1 MIFDRQNLDHNM
13 LVTLYKKLLFT
24 RIVEEKMQS
33 LARYGTIE
41 KWVPGIGGEAI
52 AVGSTLAL
60 SSDDYILTTNNVGVF
75 LTRDVPFVRLMGQ
88 WQGKPSGYSKGRDTS
103 LGIGLQHYKIIGSS
117 SHLQAPASVA
127 NGIALAD
134 KLNGKQQVTLVFV
147 DECATSRGDFH
158 EALNIAAVW
167 NLPVIFLVE
176 NNSASVSTP
185 NEEQYRCEQLVDKAI
200 GYGMEGRHIDGNNVL
215 EVYNAISDI
224 AKEIRQH
231 PRPVLLECVTFK
243 LPQYEEGNAATIT
256 QEMLDHWQAKD
267 PVKNYEKFLL
277 PEVLSLE
284 WISYLKSEFN
294 IQVDAEVGRVLNEPG
309 IQSTPEDEL
318 KDVYRQHALPPNLP
332 SKNPLII
339 KRYGD
344 AISDALNLSMSKHN
358 NLVLLGQDI
367 AGIKGGKI
375 IDSLLE
381 KHGKNRIKIKPDC
394 EPGILG
400 TAMGLA
406 LNGYKAVVEM
416 PTADCMSSSFS
427 HVVHNLAKTHY
438 RWGQNVDVVVR
449 MPVGSG
455 IGAGP
460 FHSQTNEA
468 WFTKTPGLKVV
479 YPAFPVD
486 AKGLLMAAID
496 DPNPVIFFEHKY
508 LYENLTGQLP
518 EGENYIEIGKA
529 RIVKKGDWATI
540 ITYGMG
546 VHWALEYLTD
556 HPDYSIEI
564 IDLRSLQPWDKET
577 VEQSIKKTSR
587 VLILHEDTLT
597 TGFGAEIAAHITQH
611 WFTLLDAPVMRC
623 ASLDTP
629 VPANK
634 GLEAQYFAKARLEK
648 AMDDLLTF

>member
-1 MIFDRQNLDHNM
+1 M
-13 LVTLYKKLLFT
+13 LVTLYKKLLHT

-33 LARYGTIE
+33 LIRYGTIE
-41 KWVPGIGGEAI
+41 KWTSSIGGEAI
-52 AVGSTLAL
+52 AVGSALAL
-60 SSDDYILTTNNVGVF
+60 TNDDYILTTHNLGVF
-75 LTRDVPFVRLMGQ
+75 LARDVPFVRLMGQ

-103 LGIGLQHYKIIGSS
+103 LGIGLQHYKIIGAS
-117 SHLQAPASVA
+117 SHLQAQASVA

-134 KLNGKQQVTLVFV
+134 KLNEKQRVTLVFV

-176 NNSASVSTP
+176 NNSASTSTP
-185 NEEQYRCEQLVDKAI
+185 NEEQYRCEQLADKAI
-200 GYGMEGRHIDGNNVL
+200 GYGIEGRHIDGNNVL
-215 EVYNAISDI
+215 EVYHAVGEI
-224 AKEIRQH
+224 AGEIRQH

-243 LPQYEEGNAATIT
+243 LPPFDEDSSGPVT
-256 QEMLDHWQAKD
+256 QEVLDHWQAKD
-267 PVKNYEKFLL
+267 PVKNYEKYLL

-284 WISYLKSEFN
+284 WISYLKSEFAT
-294 IQVDAEVGRVLNEPG
+294 QVDAEVTRVLNEPA
-309 IQSTPEDEL
+309 IQTDSDTEL
-318 KDVYRQHALPPNLP
+318 KDVYRQHVIPPNLP
-332 SKNPLII
+332 LKNPLVVTS
-339 KRYGD
+339 YGD
-344 AISDALNLSMSKHN
+344 AVSEALNLSMAKFK
-358 NLVLLGQDI
+358 NLVVLGQDI
-367 AGIKGGKI
+367 SGIKGGRI
-375 IDSLLE
+375 ISDLLD
-381 KHGKNRIKIKPDC
+381 KYGKGRIKIKPDC

-416 PTADCMSSSFS
+416 PTADCTSAGFS

-438 RWGQNVDVVVR
+438 RWGQNIDVVVR

-455 IGAGP
+455 VGAGP

-496 DPNPVIFFEHKY
+496 DPNPVMFFEHKY

-518 EGENYIEIGKA
+518 EGENFIEIGQA

-546 VHWALEYLTD
+546 VHWALEYLAN

-634 GLEAQYFAKARLEK
+634 GLEAQYMAKARLEK
-648 AMDDLLTF
+648 VMDDLLTF